1 MKFERGELVYI
12 AKCFT
17 MPPEPMDNRLYI
29 VLEDGKGIGYHDKV
43 KVICPLTRRIYWP
56 HFERLMKVEAK
67 KQ

>member
-1 MKFERGELVYI
+1 MRFQRGELVYI
-12 AKCFT
+12 TKGYKT
-17 MPPEPMDNRLYI
+17 PPEAMGNRIYI

-43 KVICPLTRRIYWP
+43 KVICPLTRRIHWP